1 MKVNSH
7 LVAVAAGTA
16 MAAPQLKKGSGFTFF
31 GVTEAGA
38 EFGEENIPGVWGTD
52 YTFPDTKSI
61 STLISKGF
69 NTFRIPFL
77 MERLTPEMTGSVN
90 EGYLKNLT
98 SVVNAVTEAGAW
110 AIVDAQN
117 FGRFNGKII
126 SSTSDFEIWWKNIA
140 SEFAGNKKV
149 IFDTNNEFHDMDQT
163 LVLNLNQAAINGIR
177 AAGATSQYIFVEGNA
192 YTGAWTWTDTN
203 DNLKSLK
210 DPQNKIV
217 YEMHQ
222 YLDADGSGTSKTCVS
237 ETIGAERVKTATQWL
252 KDNKKLGVIGE
263 FAGGDNDICR
273 TAVKGLLDALKE
285 NDDVW
290 LGALWWAAG
299 PWWDDYMFSMEPTD
313 GIAYKTMLSTL
324 EGYMG

>member
-1 MKVNSH
+1 
-7 LVAVAAGTA
+7 
-16 MAAPQLKKGSGFTFF
+16 MAAPQLKKRSGFTFF

-38 EFGEENIPGVWGTD
+38 EFGEGNIPGIW
-52 YTFPDTKSI
+52 SI

-77 MERLTPEMTGSVN
+77 MERLTPQTTGPFD

-98 SVVNAVTEAGAW
+98 SVFANAVTDAGAW

-117 FGRFNGKII
+117 FGRFNGEII
-126 SSTSDFEIWWKNIA
+126 NSTSDSETRWQNVA
-140 SEFAGNKKV
+140 SEFADNRNV
-149 IFDTNNEFHDMDQT
+149 IFDTNNECHDMDQT

-177 AAGATSQYIFVEGNA
+177 AAGATSQYIFVEGNS
-192 YTGAWTWTDTN
+192 YTGAWTWTDNN
-203 DNLKSLK
+203 DNLKALT
-210 DPQNKIV
+210 DPQGKIV

-222 YLDADGSGTSKTCVS
+222 YLDADGSGTSETCVS
-237 ETIGAERVKTATQWL
+237 ETIGAERVESATRWL

-263 FAGGDNDICR
+263 FAGGDNAVCR

-299 PWWDDYMFSMEPTD
+299 PWWGDYMFSMEPTD
-313 GIAYKTMLSTL
+313 GIAYKGMLSTL
-324 EGYMG
+324 EEFMD